1 MAELRVK
8 STGTLKLFENDNTS
22 SVTIASPASL
32 GGDRT
37 VTLPDGDVT
46 LVAGTLANTPAF
58 SAKRHAATQAIDSD
72 TTTKVEFNTEVFDT
86 DNAYDATTNYRFTVP
101 SGEDGKYFFNAKVSA
116 SGGDANLNRASIK
129 IYKNGSLFTNIF
141 NGFETNPIRMFSP
154 TITAVMDLSA
164 TDYIEVFAYYETVNA
179 AGLNI
184 DDGEEG
190 SVQFYGFKLTG

>member
-1 MAELRVK
+1 MASVLKVDK
-8 STGTLKLFENDNTS
+8 LDPQSGTALEIGTS
-22 SVTIASPASL
+22 
-32 GGDRT
+32 GDT
-37 VTLPDGDVT
+37 VTVPSGAT
-46 LVAGTLANTPAF
+46 FNVAGTMQSGGVTVANTPAF
-58 SAKRHAATQAIDSD
+58 SAKRHAETQAIDSG
-72 TTTKVEFNTEVFDT
+72 TATKVEFNTEVFDT

-101 SGEDGKYFFNAKVSA
+101 SGGDGKYFFNAKVSA

-164 TDYIEVFAYYETVNA
+164 TDYIEVFAYYETANA

>member
-1 MAELRVK
+1 MAEIRVK
-8 STGTLKLFENDNTS
+8 ETGTIKLFENDNTS

-32 GGDRT
+32 GADRT

-58 SAKRHAATQAIDSD
+58 SAKRHAATQAIDSG

-164 TDYIEVFAYYETVNA
+164 TDYIEVFAYYETA
-179 AGLNI
+179 DSAGLNI